1 LHVANLVSG
10 FDRPSFGTLRARE
23 DAQLNDHNN
32 ARILGFAASARFDSF
47 NKKLVRIALRGAER
61 SGATVTLVDLRDYP
75 LPVYDGDEEAT
86 NGLPENVERLR
97 SLFKASDG
105 LLLASPEYNGF
116 MPPLLKNTLD
126 WLSRSPEAQPDLSSF
141 AAKVA
146 VIMAASPGPL
156 GGLRGLRGVRELLTN
171 LGYTV
176 LPSQM
181 TIRAA
186 FKAFD
191 EAGEMV
197 DADQAKR
204 VEALGAEL
212 ATTVTKLIR

>member
-1 LHVANLVSG
+1 MS
-10 FDRPSFGTLRARE
+10 
-23 DAQLNDHNN
+23 DHKN
-32 ARILGFAASARFDSF
+32 ARILAFAASARSDSF
-47 NKKLVRIALRGAER
+47 NKKLVRIALRGSAN

-75 LPVYDGDEEAT
+75 LPLYDGDAEVA
-86 NGLPENVERLR
+86 NGLPENVEKLR
-97 SLFKASDG
+97 TLFRESDG

-126 WLSRSPEAQPDLSSF
+126 WLSRSPEAQPDLSAFSG
-141 AAKVA
+141 KVA

-171 LGYTV
+171 LGFTV
-176 LPSQM
+176 LPNQVTVRS
-181 TIRAA
+181 A

-191 EAGEMV
+191 EAGEML
-197 DADQAKR
+197 DATQAKQ

-212 ATTVTKLIR
+212 AETAARLIA